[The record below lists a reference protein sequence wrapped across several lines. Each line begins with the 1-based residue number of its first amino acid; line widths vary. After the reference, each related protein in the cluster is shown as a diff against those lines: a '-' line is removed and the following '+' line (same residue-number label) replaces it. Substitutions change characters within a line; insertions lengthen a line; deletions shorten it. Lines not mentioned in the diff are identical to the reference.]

1 MSQTNPLNSET
12 INDSFKELKLAY
24 ENPKLYI
31 ATYFSELRNKID
43 IDYETYLLNDNDDE
57 PSTLA
62 NEFLTSMIDNV
73 NSFEKDCL
81 SKLTSSPLNTEG
93 SIEESFS
100 KLKDELKYL
109 DSCEDEKLAE
119 IDDLLN
125 TLMLKV
131 QKILFG
137 NQQLVFVSKNTQFFK
152 EYLET
157 SDCEVDMV
165 SFGFLVR
172 IEDEFIGERGFIK
185 Q

>member
-1 MSQTNPLNSET
+1 MSEANLITSET
-12 INDSFKELKLAY
+12 INEAFRQLNLAF

-31 ATYFSELRNKID
+31 ATYFSELRNTID
-43 IDYETYLLNDNDDE
+43 IEYETYLSHQNDDE
-57 PSTLA
+57 PSTVA

-73 NSFEKDCL
+73 TNFERDCL
-81 SKLTSSPLNTEG
+81 LKLSSSSLNAEA
-93 SIEESFS
+93 SIEESIS
-100 KLKDELKYL
+100 KLRDELKYV
-109 DSCEDEKLAE
+109 DSYEAEKLIE
-119 IDDLLN
+119 LEDLISV
-125 TLMLKV
+125 LMLQV

-157 SDCEVDMV
+157 SDCEVDML
-165 SFGFLVR
+165 SFGFLVK